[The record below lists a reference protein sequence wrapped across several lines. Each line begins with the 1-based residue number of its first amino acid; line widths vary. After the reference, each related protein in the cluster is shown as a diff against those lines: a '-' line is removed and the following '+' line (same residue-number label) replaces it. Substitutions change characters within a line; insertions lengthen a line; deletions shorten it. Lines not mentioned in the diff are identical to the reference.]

1 MRTALLLLRVCML
14 FGFRG
19 ENVVRVPPYILLK
32 TSNAA
37 ARKEKTI
44 EKVGGEEVNKS
55 EGI

>member
-1 MRTALLLLRVCML
+1 MRTALLLLRVYML

-44 EKVGGEEVNKS
+44 EKVGG
-55 EGI
+55 